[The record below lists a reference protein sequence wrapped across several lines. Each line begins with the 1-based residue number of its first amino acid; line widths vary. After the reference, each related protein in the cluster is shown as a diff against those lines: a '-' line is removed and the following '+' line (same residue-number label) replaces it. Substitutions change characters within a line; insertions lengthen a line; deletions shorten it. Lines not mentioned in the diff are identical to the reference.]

1 MNRAAALRAYAQVSL
16 TARNPRELE
25 AEALAKA
32 IRLLSDGQRAL
43 PDYKRYADAIH
54 FNQSLWH
61 IILSDLSLPDNQL
74 PMELRTNLLQL
85 CVFVG
90 RQTSTALGDPN
101 GDHLQVLIDINRQL
115 MEGLFEKPPD
125 SNS

>member
-25 AEALAKA
+25 AEALSKA

-54 FNQSLWH
+54 FN
-61 IILSDLSLPDNQL
+61 
-74 PMELRTNLLQL
+74 
-85 CVFVG
+85 
-90 RQTSTALGDPN
+90 
-101 GDHLQVLIDINRQL
+101 
-115 MEGLFEKPPD
+115 
-125 SNS
+125 